1 MQPPRFLALLMDV
14 ESCLSGSDKGLA
26 VVQEGEPLL
35 SLCKCLHANP
45 VKNCWKIVDHRKQD
59 CKSPQGIH
67 WFIPLLPWGDLSY
80 WREAVLKY
88 PKNLSHALCVFSVYQ
103 EGFPDVS
110 HCEGVL
116 LGNVLLCCCTGQE
129 NDGESAPKLALLL
142 AQAPAPS
149 AQRPW
154 ALGRAGNPTGEPS
167 KQRIFILCNVFCGDT
182 HGPPWM
188 DLPPLLCSEGLFV
201 SFQFLFSNP
210 SQGACDAQGASAGA
224 EPMAEDAGGVH
235 PLHPLLKHFWVI

>member
-14 ESCLSGSDKGLA
+14 ESCLSGADKGLA

-80 WREAVLKY
+80 WREAVLKH

-182 HGPPWM
+182 HGLHGWTFPHCSAQRVY
-188 DLPPLLCSEGLFV
+188 LC
-201 SFQFLFSNP
+201 LFSFYSLIPVRVLVMPREPVLELSPWLRMLVVCILCIP
-210 SQGACDAQGASAGA
+210 SSNIFG
-224 EPMAEDAGGVH
+224 
-235 PLHPLLKHFWVI
+235 